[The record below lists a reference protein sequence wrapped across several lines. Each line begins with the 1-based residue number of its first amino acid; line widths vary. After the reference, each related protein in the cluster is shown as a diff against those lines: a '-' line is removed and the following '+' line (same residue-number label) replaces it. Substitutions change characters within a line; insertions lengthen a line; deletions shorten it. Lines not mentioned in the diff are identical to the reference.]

1 MTNEELAVA
10 VKAGRED
17 LITELWEQCVKF
29 IRLQASR
36 WAQAWKGKRHD
47 FDYDD
52 FVQAG
57 YFALLEA
64 VEKWEPGR
72 GLSFIGFLDLCLKT
86 AFAEVAGC
94 RTPAQM
100 QDIIYHSSRLESPI
114 PGNQNADKERTL
126 ADTIGGQ
133 CEALE
138 ALEDADFQSYIAKA
152 VRECLATLPERQ
164 RQAIE
169 GHYLQG
175 MNYAAIAADFGVT
188 LSRAQQLA
196 QKGMRQIRRSQDGEK
211 LRRLYFGERNLY
223 RGTGFQSCKETGIS
237 QPERE
242 AMRLEILLNSIQQ

>member
-17 LITELWEQCVKF
+17 LITELWEQCVKY
-29 IRLQASR
+29 IRLRANK
-36 WAQAWKGKRHD
+36 WAQAWKGKRCD

-64 VEKWEPGR
+64 VEKWESGR
-72 GLSFIGFLDLCLKT
+72 GLSFVGFLDLCLKT

-100 QDIIYHSSRLESPI
+100 KDLIYTSARFESPI
-114 PGNQNADKERTL
+114 PGDQNTDKERTL
-126 ADTIGGQ
+126 ADTIGGE
-133 CEALE
+133 CEGLE
-138 ALEDADFQSYIAKA
+138 ALEDADFQEYIAKA

-169 GHYLQG
+169 YHYLQG
-175 MNYAAIAADFGVT
+175 KNYAAIAASFGIS
-188 LSRAQQLA
+188 LGRAQQIA
-196 QKGMRQIRRSQDGEK
+196 QHGMRRIRRSQEGER
-211 LRRLYFGERNLY
+211 LRRIYFGERNLY
-223 RGTGFQSCKETGIS
+223 RGTGFQSWKETGIS